1 MKAKKN
7 ILVFIDWFYPGFLAG
22 GPVQS
27 IVSLVEYLHEDF
39 QFWIFTSNRDLNSR
53 EPYADI
59 NSNIWLDSPLNCK
72 VYYADEKTLSKDLIG
87 QILGSQKWDKVYIN
101 SLFSKYYSVV
111 PLLLL
116 KRKFKHL
123 PVIVAPRGMFGAGAL
138 SIKKIKKKSFLF
150 YANHSGLH
158 KRVVWHAASKSE
170 AEEIKERL
178 GNEVSIVMV
187 PNLSKGIKALK
198 HKPKIKGELSLFFS
212 ARISQKK
219 NLQFAL
225 ELLSQVKKGRINFNI
240 YGLIED
246 KSYWQQCLNRISK
259 LPENVKSRHMGTYQ
273 PHEAVAVFSKE
284 QVLFLPTLNE
294 NYGHSIVESLSCG
307 CPVLI
312 SDQTPWT
319 DLQEHGAGYALPLS
333 NPQAFVEAIET
344 LASMDEIEFSHMRN
358 KAVEYTQ
365 RKINVDAILQQYK
378 SLFHE

>member
-1 MKAKKN
+1 M
-7 ILVFIDWFYPGFLAG
+7 
-22 GPVQS
+22 
-27 IVSLVEYLHEDF
+27 
-39 QFWIFTSNRDLNSR
+39 
-53 EPYADI
+53 
-59 NSNIWLDSPLNCK
+59 
-72 VYYADEKTLSKDLIG
+72 
-87 QILGSQKWDKVYIN
+87 
-101 SLFSKYYSVV
+101 

-259 LPENVKSRHMGTYQ
+259 LPENVKSRYMGTYQ
-273 PHEAVAVFSKE
+273 PHEAEAVFSKE

-333 NPQAFVEAIET
+333 NPHAFVEAIET